1 MKINPQVFNPQDQSL
16 VPIFDWVVSRLR
28 RIREEDSFHFAQ
40 SYECSS
46 SKGYENIAKVARA
59 NQIRYEPLK
68 N

>member
-1 MKINPQVFNPQDQSL
+1 MKINPQVFNPQDQIL
-16 VPIFDWVVSRLR
+16 VPIFDWVVSRPAEFVKKTASILR
-28 RIREEDSFHFAQ
+28 KAMSV
-40 SYECSS
+40 CS